1 MNTDIIIRDLEPEDA
16 FELSALFRRSYG
28 ESYGSP
34 AFYDITSLVE
44 LISKRE
50 LISAVA
56 TRGQQIIGHTGIT
69 VHHLKSKVC
78 EAGNTVVDPNA
89 RGQGLLLRL
98 GAALHEL
105 VQRKGYVAYLHYPTT
120 AHEIMQRASVAYGGK
135 ETGVMLAY
143 VPETTIYNLEDKQLA
158 RLAATVAYQALSSP
172 PSRELILPERYYTV
186 ITSIYE
192 NLNLDRQMIKPVLPL
207 DQSLVNDEAQLIK
220 NYNPQRELLHIFVA
234 TEGRHI
240 ASKVSAL
247 IEKHQPKITHIDL
260 PLDNSEIDFV
270 IESLIDLGFFFSALL
285 PEFAHTDLLRLQAIS
300 ALTPSDFELNLIN
313 EDAINLANFIRSD
326 AGF

>member
-1 MNTDIIIRDLEPEDA
+1 MNTDIIIRDLKPGDA
-16 FELSALFRRSYG
+16 FELSALFRRCYG
-28 ESYGSP
+28 ETYGSP
-34 AFYDITSLVE
+34 VFYDIAALTE

-56 TRGQQIIGHTGIT
+56 TRGQQILGHVGIT
-69 VHHLKSKVC
+69 IRHPGSKAC
-78 EAGNTVVDPNA
+78 ETGNTVVDPNA

-143 VPETTIYNLEDKQLA
+143 VPETTDSKEDKQLG
-158 RLAATVAYQALSSP
+158 RLAATVAYQPLSPP
-172 PSRELILPERYYTV
+172 PSRKVFLPEQYYTV

-192 NLNLDRQMIKPVLPL
+192 NLNLDRQATKPLRSQV
-207 DQSLVNDEAQLIK
+207 QSLESDEARMIE
-220 NYNPQRELLHIFVA
+220 NYNPQRGLLHIFVA
-234 TEGRHI
+234 TEGHHI
-240 ASKVSAL
+240 VSKVSTL
-247 IEKHQPKITHIDL
+247 IEKYQPKITHIDL
-260 PLDNSEIDFV
+260 PLDNSGITV
-270 IESLIDLGFFFSALL
+270 MIENLRELGFFFSALL

-300 ALTPSDFELNLIN
+300 SLTQNDFELNLIN
-313 EDAINLANFIRSD
+313 EDAISLANFIQND
-326 AGF
+326 AVS

>member
-1 MNTDIIIRDLEPEDA
+1 MNTDIIIRDLEQEDA
-16 FELSALFRRSYG
+16 FELSALFRRCYG
-28 ESYGSP
+28 ETYGSP
-34 AFYDITSLVE
+34 VFYDIAALVE
-44 LISKRE
+44 LIGKRE

-56 TRGQQIIGHTGIT
+56 TKDQQLLGHVGIT
-69 VHHLKSKVC
+69 VRHLGSKVC
-78 EAGNTVVDPNA
+78 ETGNTVVDPNA

-143 VPETTIYNLEDKQLA
+143 VPETTDSRLEDKQFG
-158 RLAATVAYQALSSP
+158 RLAATVAYQPLSP
-172 PSRELILPERYYTV
+172 PPCREVILPERYYTV

-192 NLNLDRQMIKPVLPL
+192 NLSLDRRVTKPLHSL
-207 DQSLVNDEAQLIK
+207 GQSLVSDEARMIE
-220 NYNPQRELLHIFVA
+220 NYSPQRGLLHIFVA
-234 TEGRHI
+234 IEGRHI

-247 IEKHQPKITHIDL
+247 IEKYQPEITHIDL
-260 PLDNSEIDFV
+260 PLDNSDIAIV
-270 IESLIDLGFFFSALL
+270 IESLRKLGFFFCALL

-300 ALTPSDFELNLIN
+300 SLTPSDFELNLIN
-313 EDAINLANFIRSD
+313 EDAISLANFIRND
-326 AGF
+326 AVF